1 MRLAM
6 VAAGFTPGEA
16 DQLRR
21 AMGAWRRPGLI
32 EQFRTKLID
41 GMTANG
47 FSSDFAERVFRQIRG
62 FGEYGFPESHAAS
75 FALLVYVSAWLKCY
89 YPAQFTAALLNS
101 QPMGFYAPAQLVRDA
116 QNHGVEIRPV
126 DVNASDWDCTLEE
139 GCRLKA
145 VGCRQGLNLEVGG
158 MPSCGGAVDRDDMPV
173 SSSLKSQASSLSSSL
188 AIRLGFRQLIGM
200 AQSAADAIVQ
210 ARGDRPFISV
220 ADLSR
225 RSGIGQGVLARL
237 AKADALRSLGL
248 DRRAGLWQAL
258 GPATEQLPL
267 FGLAPEPDDLIT
279 LPRMDPAAE
288 VVADYRTAGL
298 SLKGHPMSFVRARL
312 DRSRILTAERL
323 AQVADGKWARVA
335 GIVLL
340 RQRPSTA
347 KGITFVTLEDETGT
361 ANLLIRPEIWD
372 RYRPVAKTASA
383 LIAHGSLQNQA
394 GVIHLLVRKLE
405 DLSRHLSDM
414 PQRSR
419 DFR

>member
-1 MRLAM
+1 M
-6 VAAGFTPGEA
+6 
-16 DQLRR
+16 
-21 AMGAWRRPGLI
+21 
-32 EQFRTKLID
+32 
-41 GMTANG
+41 
-47 FSSDFAERVFRQIRG
+47 
-62 FGEYGFPESHAAS
+62 
-75 FALLVYVSAWLKCY
+75 
-89 YPAQFTAALLNS
+89 
-101 QPMGFYAPAQLVRDA
+101 
-116 QNHGVEIRPV
+116 
-126 DVNASDWDCTLEE
+126 
-139 GCRLKA
+139 
-145 VGCRQGLNLEVGG
+145 
-158 MPSCGGAVDRDDMPV
+158 
-173 SSSLKSQASSLSSSL
+173 
-188 AIRLGFRQLIGM
+188 IGM